1 MAQLLLRFSCAI
13 VAVVG
18 VFMTGCAGPDPA
30 TQTGATETGQEQL
43 FEWNGYGMTGKTS
56 IVIDL
61 TTQRAEI
68 YRGGQYAGWTSVA
81 TGKAGFDTPAGNYT
95 IVEKVADKH
104 SNLYGKIV
112 DADGNTI
119 NPNADVRKDKPPVG
133 GQFLFAPMPYWMR
146 LTWSGIGMHAGPI
159 PRPGTAASHGC
170 IRLPDEMAELLF
182 DITEKGTPV
191 KGVR

>member
-1 MAQLLLRFSCAI
+1 MAKLFLRTTFAVLSC
-13 VAVVG
+13 VG
-18 VFMTGCAGPDPA
+18 VLFSGCAGPDPA
-30 TQTGATETGQEQL
+30 TQQTTYSEQQL
-43 FEWNGYGMTGKTS
+43 YDWSGYGMTGPTS

-61 TTQRAEI
+61 TTQKAEI

-112 DADGNTI
+112 DEYGQTI
-119 NPNADVRKDKPPVG
+119 NPNADVRKDRPPPG
-133 GQFLFAPMPYWMR
+133 GEFVFAPMPYWMR

-159 PRPGTAASHGC
+159 PQPGTAASHGC
-170 IRLPDEMAELLF
+170 IRLPDEIAEILF
-182 DITEKGTPV
+182 DITQKGTPV
-191 KGVR
+191 KVVR

>member
-1 MAQLLLRFSCAI
+1 MAQFLLRFSFAALAI
-13 VAVVG
+13 AG
-18 VFMTGCAGPDPA
+18 LFATGCAGPDPA
-30 TQTGATETGQEQL
+30 SQQAAQTGQESL
-43 FEWNGYGMTGKTS
+43 FEWQGYGMTGKTS

-61 TTQRAEI
+61 TTQRAEV

-112 DADGNTI
+112 DAEGNTI
-119 NPNADVRKDKPPVG
+119 NPNADVRRDKPPLG

-159 PRPGTAASHGC
+159 PQPGTAASHGC

-182 DITEKGTPV
+182 DITQKGTPV
-191 KGVR
+191 KVVR

>member
-1 MAQLLLRFSCAI
+1 MAKLFLNITAAI
-13 VAVVG
+13 MAVG
-18 VFMTGCAGPDPA
+18 TIFFTGCASGPEPA
-30 TQTGATETGQEQL
+30 ATTYEEPEEAL
-43 FEWNGYGMTGKTS
+43 YEWSGYGLTGRTTM
-56 IVIDL
+56 VINL
-61 TTQRAEI
+61 STQRAEI

-104 SNLYGKIV
+104 STLYGKIV
-112 DADGNTI
+112 DAEGNTI
-119 NPNADVRKDKPPVG
+119 NRDADVRKNSPPPG
-133 GQFLFAPMPYWMR
+133 GRFVFAPMPYWMR

-170 IRLPDEMAELLF
+170 IRLPDEMAEILF

-191 KGVR
+191 QIVR

>member
-1 MAQLLLRFSCAI
+1 MAQFLLRISSALLA
-13 VAVVG
+13 VAVVF
-18 VFMTGCAGPDPA
+18 VTGCAGPDPA
-30 TQTGATETGQEQL
+30 TQTGAAETGQESL
-43 FEWNGYGMTGKTS
+43 FEWHGYGMTGKTS

-61 TTQRAEI
+61 TTQRAEV

-81 TGKAGFDTPAGNYT
+81 TGKAGFDTPAGDYT

-119 NPNADVRKDKPPVG
+119 NPNADVRKNKPPVG

-159 PRPGTAASHGC
+159 PQPGTAASHGC

-182 DITEKGTPV
+182 DITQKGTPV
-191 KGVR
+191 KVVR